1 VFVIDRK
8 GVIRD
13 RFEGPVTAGQI
24 EDALT
29 PLLA

>member
-1 VFVIDRK
+1 VVDRD

-13 RFEGPVTAGQI
+13 RHEGPVTAGQI
-24 EDALT
+24 EEAVR